1 MSKETLELIQRK
13 TGMVYSDEQAALI
26 DSKGGACVLACA
38 GSGKTTALTHMIA
51 RRLIDKEITSGR
63 RILGVTFS
71 KTGATEMDERLE
83 ELLDLLDIPASVKMK
98 TLHAFCLEFLKNIGA
113 MQGRAVIPEY
123 EKLDVI
129 QKIGRTQTRNWKY
142 EDAEVIAGLITLQ
155 RGSLRSRENFLNST
169 DFRISGIESLK
180 YVTVYDGYT
189 KYKAENNVIDFDD
202 MLLLAHLKLKQSP
215 FYGEKF
221 MDTYQCILV
230 DEAQDM
236 SKLQYKIVLQLL
248 GSDAVT
254 PAEHEDHVR
263 KTLVLIGDDD
273 QCQPAGTKITMQ
285 DGSIKLIEDLK
296 VGDKVLA
303 YNRKEAY
310 FPKTGKHGK
319 EVTAISERE
328 VDSLLE
334 IRTADGHTTRYTDN
348 HKCFAKVHYEGN
360 EDKYVVYLMR
370 NKDGWYRV
378 GHTKLFVHSETLASF
393 GVGNR
398 LRSEK
403 GTDAW
408 ILKVVDTASEAWLIE
423 QECAYI
429 YGIPQTTWMSD
440 RVKLCTPEALEELYQ
455 KLGDL
460 THKATECL
468 KAFGRDINYPLLSRS
483 ENKKTH
489 LSFSRAGFTEV
500 YACNLIPECMDM
512 AIPFKTESG
521 EWKIKYSQLKEV
533 KRIQGSFT
541 VYGMNVA
548 DYHNYIGDGILTHN
562 CIYEW
567 MGSEP
572 QELAKVKDAYRLPL
586 YTLSTNYRCP
596 ANVLS
601 AAARCISNNTHSIP
615 KSMDAHKPDGV
626 LRYDRVRGGGFA
638 AESKYVADCIAK
650 QLDAGVAPSSI
661 AVLARNAAH
670 LSLVWL
676 YLSCYGIKSRLYG
689 GNSSGPDSLIK
700 HIGEC
705 FRLYQSSV
713 DAGNVLYALFGGN
726 KQSSE
731 KLATLI
737 NMVDGTFME
746 WLEYIVAT
754 YIPGYKDV
762 MSEDNAYANAGKMW
776 KNSMKEY
783 YTSGGLS
790 RKSNSMQNL
799 LRLYNAGKTSEVA
812 FYQEVLDIYKD
823 MMDWKFKSDDSIRIF
838 LGTIS
843 AIKDLLDRYAE
854 KAIPVLTTI
863 GRHRAPNKHFVTLS
877 TAHSAKGREWNT
889 VYIVCDDIYAF
900 PSQVSIDILSSMGDP
915 KAVKNFIEAE
925 RRLHYVAM
933 TRARETLHIVGGDI
947 PPGMFLQEAL
957 SDEDALRNGFDSSDI
972 GTDVTVDF
980 KFSETDYSKM
990 KYRESVVRND
1000 RDEALSE
1007 AEDDEDLP
1015 SVRDYSMHDLDI

>member
-1 MSKETLELIQRK
+1 MSKETLEFIQRK

-123 EKLDVI
+123 EKLDAI

-155 RGSLRSRENFLNST
+155 RGSLRSRENFINST

-248 GSDAVT
+248 GSDAVS

-273 QCQPAGTKITMQ
+273 Q
-285 DGSIKLIEDLK
+285 
-296 VGDKVLA
+296 
-303 YNRKEAY
+303 
-310 FPKTGKHGK
+310 
-319 EVTAISERE
+319 
-328 VDSLLE
+328 
-334 IRTADGHTTRYTDN
+334 
-348 HKCFAKVHYEGN
+348 
-360 EDKYVVYLMR
+360 
-370 NKDGWYRV
+370 
-378 GHTKLFVHSETLASF
+378 
-393 GVGNR
+393 
-398 LRSEK
+398 
-403 GTDAW
+403 
-408 ILKVVDTASEAWLIE
+408 
-423 QECAYI
+423 
-429 YGIPQTTWMSD
+429 
-440 RVKLCTPEALEELYQ
+440 
-455 KLGDL
+455 
-460 THKATECL
+460 
-468 KAFGRDINYPLLSRS
+468 
-483 ENKKTH
+483 
-489 LSFSRAGFTEV
+489 
-500 YACNLIPECMDM
+500 
-512 AIPFKTESG
+512 
-521 EWKIKYSQLKEV
+521 
-533 KRIQGSFT
+533 
-541 VYGMNVA
+541 
-548 DYHNYIGDGILTHN
+548 

-615 KSMDAHKPDGV
+615 KSMNAHKPDGV

-705 FRLYQSSV
+705 FRLYQSSA

-737 NMVDGTFME
+737 NLVDGTFME

-799 LRLYNAGKTSEVA
+799 LRLYKAGKTSEVA

-823 MMDWKFKSDDSIRIF
+823 MMDWKFKTDDSIRIF

-889 VYIVCDDIYAF
+889 VYILCDDIYAF

-957 SDEDALRNGFDSSDI
+957 SDEEALRNGFDSREL
-972 GTDVTVDF
+972 GTDVTVEF
-980 KFSETDYSKM
+980 KYSDTDYSKY
-990 KYRESVVRND
+990 KFRESSFI
-1000 RDEALSE
+1000 RDEDPEEEDAD
-1007 AEDDEDLP
+1007 DDEDFSP
-1015 SVRDYSMHDLDI
+1015 TKRDYSMHDLDI

>member
-155 RGSLRSRENFLNST
+155 RGSLRSRENFINST

-189 KYKAENNVIDFDD
+189 RYKAENNVIDFDD

-248 GSDAVT
+248 GSDAVS

-273 QCQPAGTKITMQ
+273 QCQPAGTKITMA
-285 DGSIKLIEDLK
+285 DGSIKNIEDLV
-296 VGDKVLA
+296 VGD
-303 YNRKEAY
+303 
-310 FPKTGKHGK
+310 
-319 EVTAISERE
+319 EVAT
-328 VDSLLE
+328 VD
-334 IRTADGHTTRYTDN
+334 
-348 HKCFAKVHYEGN
+348 C
-360 EDKYVVYLMR
+360 
-370 NKDGWYRV
+370 
-378 GHTKLFVHSETLASF
+378 
-393 GVGNR
+393 
-398 LRSEK
+398 SEK
-403 GTDAW
+403 
-408 ILKVVDTASEAWLIE
+408 LYVSLE
-423 QECAYI
+423 
-429 YGIPQTTWMSD
+429 P
-440 RVKLCTPEALEELYQ
+440 TPE
-455 KLGDL
+455 
-460 THKATECL
+460 C
-468 KAFGRDINYPLLSRS
+468 RYPF
-483 ENKKTH
+483 E
-489 LSFSRAGFTEV
+489 TEV
-500 YACNLIPECMDM
+500 GTV
-512 AIPFKTESG
+512 TEVRKHIVNKLYEVELENGFISRYSPNHICYIEDG
-521 EWKIKYSQLKEV
+521 IVTKIKASQLKVGMDMFVDEGVRVKWMEDIIPDLYAEV
-533 KRIQGSFT
+533 PEYEGEPVYPVSTIVSIREIEGEHI
-541 VYGMNVA
+541 VYGLNVT
-548 DYHNYIGDGILTHN
+548 DFHNYIADGILTGN

-638 AESKYVADCIAK
+638 AESKYVADCIVK

-705 FRLYQSSV
+705 FRLYQSST

-957 SDEDALRNGFDSSDI
+957 SDEEALRNGFDSREL
-972 GTDVTVDF
+972 GTDVTVEF
-980 KFSETDYSKM
+980 KYSDTDYSKY
-990 KYRESVVRND
+990 KFRESSFI
-1000 RDEALSE
+1000 RDEAPE
-1007 AEDDEDLP
+1007 EEYADDEDFSP
-1015 SVRDYSMHDLDI
+1015 SKRDYSMHDLDI